1 MNLIKVTDGQWRLD
15 VKHRLTSEILTLF
28 IYYDDGEA
36 NPYERFD
43 SDFLIK
49 LQSLQEDAFALK
61 NIYIHHALSWCKDC
75 MKELDSYAEVNA
87 LSEKGLNYE
96 KLLND
101 DYIEIQKWENEFQVT
116 GIGFSKQTSLANG
129 KVNFSMSAT
138 VKDPSDCEWQVCL
151 GSQSNPKYETDSDGY
166 IEYA

>member
-1 MNLIKVTDGQWRLD
+1 MNLIKLKDGEWRLD
-15 VKHRLTSEILTLF
+15 VKHRLTSEILTLH
-28 IYYDDGEA
+28 IHYDDGEA
-36 NPYERFD
+36 NPYDRFD

-49 LQSLQEDAFALK
+49 LKSLQEDAFALK

-75 MKELDSYAEVNA
+75 MKELDSYAEMNA
-87 LSEKGLNYE
+87 LSVKGLNYE

-116 GIGFSKQTSLANG
+116 EITIEKSPTL
-129 KVNFSMSAT
+129 VNCKDFFHMYAI
-138 VKDPSDCEWQVCL
+138 VKDPSDCQWQVCL
-151 GSQSNPKYETDSDGY
+151 GSHSNPKYETESEGY

>member
-1 MNLIKVTDGQWRLD
+1 MNLIKVKDGQWRLD
-15 VKHRLTSEILTLF
+15 VKHRLTSEILTLC

-36 NPYERFD
+36 NPYDRFD

-61 NIYIHHALSWCKDC
+61 NLYIKQVLSWCRGCLDD
-75 MKELDSYAEVNA
+75 LDSYVEMNA
-87 LSEKGLNYE
+87 LSIKGLSYE

-101 DYIEIQKWENEFQVT
+101 DYIEMQKWENEFQVT
-116 GIGFSKQTSLANG
+116 EITIEKSPTL
-129 KVNFSMSAT
+129 VNCKDFFHMYAI
-138 VKDPSDCEWQVCL
+138 VKDPSDCQWQVCL
-151 GSQSNPKYETDSDGY
+151 GSHSNPKYETESDGY